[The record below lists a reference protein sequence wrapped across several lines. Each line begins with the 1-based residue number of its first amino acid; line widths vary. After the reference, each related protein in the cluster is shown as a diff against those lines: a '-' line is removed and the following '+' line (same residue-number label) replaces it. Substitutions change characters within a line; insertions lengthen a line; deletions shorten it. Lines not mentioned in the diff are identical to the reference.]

1 MTRGVSFRQW
11 AKDEIQKIHQAG
23 LFKNE
28 RVILSPQGSDVQT
41 REGAAVNFCAN
52 NYLGL
57 GESPRYPGG
66 STGRPGNARLWHGLG
81 SFHLWHTGPSQTTGR
96 EDFITER
103 GFQIPDGIHP
113 IVAIL
118 IGDEKT
124 TVEMAADLNRRGIF
138 VVGFRF
144 PLVPTGQARIRVQVS
159 AAHSGEQLDFAVAQF
174 EDSARGSGDDL
185 GFGTSATG
193 CGRSD
198 VPVASGGCVGMTRQS
213 LVRPVTKPPAGSE
226 ARI

>member
-28 RVILSPQGSDVQT
+28 RVILSPPGIRCSDQ
-41 REGAAVNFCAN
+41 RRGCGQ
-52 NYLGL
+52 LLCQQLSGI

-113 IVAIL
+113 IVPIL

-144 PLVPTGQARIRVQVS
+144 PVVPRGQARIRVQVS

-174 EDSARGSGDDL
+174 EDSARDL
-185 GFGTSATG
+185 A
-193 CGRSD
+193 
-198 VPVASGGCVGMTRQS
+198 
-213 LVRPVTKPPAGSE
+213 
-226 ARI
+226 II